1 MAKIQN
7 KPNGMLSKPDSK
19 PKNADFDN
27 FSKTF
32 LCKTNPIYEN
42 FRLSMRHHLIGKM
55 QNEPNLN
62 KILTYLTNEMKRTY
76 SDFYQKE
83 AKKTNPILTIS

>member
-1 MAKIQN
+1 
-7 KPNGMLSKPDSK
+7 
-19 PKNADFDN
+19 
-27 FSKTF
+27 
-32 LCKTNPIYEN
+32 
-42 FRLSMRHHLIGKM
+42 M

-83 AKKTNPILTIS
+83 AKKTKPILTLS